1 MKSICLMSKTPEI
14 LVAEDDPNLGLLLTE
29 FLKKKGYHVSWA
41 QNGDEALDLF
51 VKGSFDLCL
60 LDVMMP
66 KKDGFSLA
74 KDIRA
79 NHQQVPIIFLT
90 AKSMEEDTLQGF
102 KVGADDYLTKPFEME
117 ELFVRMEAIFRRSQ
131 KGVNVD
137 GIIDF
142 KLGKYNFNL
151 INRTL
156 TGENEIHKLT
166 TKEAGL
172 LEQLCIQQNGI
183 LTREIALKAVWGCD
197 NYFTGRS
204 MDVYITKVR
213 KYLSGDPS
221 IEIQNIHGEGYKLI
235 IHLN

>member
-1 MKSICLMSKTPEI
+1 MSKKRLM
-14 LVAEDDPNLGLLLTE
+14 LVEDDINLGNLIFDNLEIYDYDVTLYRNGEEAWNNFEKGKFDMLLL
-29 FLKKKGYHVSWA
+29 
-41 QNGDEALDLF
+41 DI
-51 VKGSFDLCL
+51 
-60 LDVMMP
+60 MMP
-66 KKDGFSLA
+66 KRDGLSLA
-74 KDIRA
+74 KEIRK
-79 NHQQVPIIFLT
+79 VDMSIPIIFLT
-90 AKSMEEDTLQGF
+90 AKSLKEDKIQGF
-102 KVGADDYLTKPFEME
+102 NVGADDYLTKPFEME

-156 TGENEIHKLT
+156 TGENETHKLT

>member
-1 MKSICLMSKTPEI
+1 MSKKRLM
-14 LVAEDDPNLGLLLTE
+14 LVEDDINLGNLIFDNLEIYDYDVTLYRNGEEAWNNFEKGKFDMLLL
-29 FLKKKGYHVSWA
+29 
-41 QNGDEALDLF
+41 DI
-51 VKGSFDLCL
+51 
-60 LDVMMP
+60 MMP
-66 KKDGFSLA
+66 KRDGLSLA
-74 KDIRA
+74 KEIRK
-79 NHQQVPIIFLT
+79 VDMSIPIIFLT
-90 AKSMEEDTLQGF
+90 AKSLKEDKIQGF
-102 KVGADDYLTKPFEME
+102 NVGADDYLTKPFEME
-117 ELFVRMEAIFRRSQ
+117 ELFARMEAIFRRSQ

-156 TGENEIHKLT
+156 TGENETHKLT

-172 LEQLCIQQNGI
+172 LEQLCIQHNGI